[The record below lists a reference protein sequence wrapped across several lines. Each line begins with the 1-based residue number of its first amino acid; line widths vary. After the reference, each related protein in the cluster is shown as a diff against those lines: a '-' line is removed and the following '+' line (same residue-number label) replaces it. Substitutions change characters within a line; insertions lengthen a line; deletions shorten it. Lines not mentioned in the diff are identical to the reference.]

1 MGFLL
6 SAPWP
11 AAAGA
16 AGKIAGWTGRTPIVT
31 EPAGRTVIIISMKMK
46 IASRRHGPAPAFA
59 VRPGQR
65 VLACVLSL
73 AALCTVPSVPAQP
86 VGLPSMGAAS
96 ATELSPLQERR
107 LGDAIMVQGR
117 MDPSYIGDAD
127 LIQYLTELGEGL
139 AKFAPNGQIPVQ
151 IFGLK
156 DPTINAFAMPGGY
169 IGVHSGLIVSSE
181 SESELAGVVAHEI
194 GHVSQ
199 RHIARGLTQQS
210 QNSGV
215 MMAAVAAALLAAVA
229 GGGADLATGLA
240 AFGQAAAIDRQLGFS
255 RDAEREADRAG
266 VEMLRKAGYDPNG
279 MVHMFARLMNASR
292 LNEGTGGGAYASTHP
307 LSLDRMS
314 DMQNRVRMLPP
325 VNHASSP
332 AFWFLRARLRVQ
344 QASDPQ
350 ARQRVEAQLRDE
362 ARADTGV
369 RRASALYG
377 QALLALQRN
386 DLEGAGRLLAASRA
400 DGMETP
406 QQAALEVEIAW
417 AGKQDA
423 RQLAAAAW
431 KRWPEQQLMVRLNAQ
446 ALQRAGDHAGA
457 VAFLDERLKDD
468 RPVLRDSLLYQLR
481 AQSLEQLGRKA
492 QARRD
497 MARYYRETGALAA
510 AVGQLRQARG
520 MTSDFY
526 EQSQIDAEIN
536 DIQRQ
541 LEDERVLLE
550 RFRAS

>member
-1 MGFLL
+1 
-6 SAPWP
+6 
-11 AAAGA
+11 
-16 AGKIAGWTGRTPIVT
+16 
-31 EPAGRTVIIISMKMK
+31 MKMK
-46 IASRRHGPAPAFA
+46 IALNRQVPVSAFA
-59 VRPGQR
+59 LRPVQR
-65 VLACVLSL
+65 VLAAGL
-73 AALCTVPSVPAQP
+73 AVCALGMPSAIPAQP
-86 VGLPSMGAAS
+86 IGLPSMGAAS
-96 ATELSPLQERR
+96 ATDLSPLQERR

-127 LIQYLTELGEGL
+127 LSQYLTELGESL
-139 AKFAPNGQIPVQ
+139 ARFAPNGQIPVQ

-156 DPTINAFAMPGGY
+156 DPSINAFAMPGGY

-279 MVHMFARLMNASR
+279 MVHMFARLMSASR

-332 AFWFLRARLRVQ
+332 AFWFLRSRLRVQ

-350 ARQRVEAQLRDE
+350 GRQRVEAQLRDE

-369 RRASALYG
+369 RRAAAFYG
-377 QALLALQRN
+377 LALLALPRN
-386 DLEGAGRLLAASRA
+386 DLDGAARHLAASRA

-406 QQAALEVEIAW
+406 QQAALDIEIAW
-417 AGKQDA
+417 AAKRDA
-423 RQLAAAAW
+423 RKAAEAAW

-446 ALQRAGDHAGA
+446 AMQRAGDHAGA
-457 VAFLDERLKDD
+457 VAFLDERLKDEQSG
-468 RPVLRDSLLYQLR
+468 RRDSLLYQLR
-481 AQSLEQLGRKA
+481 AQSQEHLGRQA
-492 QARRD
+492 LARRD

-510 AVGQLRQARG
+510 AVSQLRQARG
-520 MTSDFY
+520 MTADFY

-550 RFRAS
+550 RFRSS